1 MRKAQRH
8 LLIKQVIEEFPIR
21 TQEELLNKLG
31 HYGVTATQA
40 TISRD
45 IRDLKIVKAPDENC
59 VSRFVLFREK
69 GTPET
74 RTEEEDRLVQMI
86 EDIVLKVERVHFL
99 TIVNTL
105 PDNAH
110 LFASVLDEIKPPSI
124 VSTIAGFDTIMVI
137 SENEEDAKRVEE
149 FLHHPTEVSLF

>member
-45 IRDLKIVKAPDENC
+45 IRDLKIVKAPDENG

-86 EDIVLKVERVHFL
+86 EDRK
-99 TIVNTL
+99 
-105 PDNAH
+105 
-110 LFASVLDEIKPPSI
+110 SV
-124 VSTIAGFDTIMVI
+124 V
-137 SENEEDAKRVEE
+137 
-149 FLHHPTEVSLF
+149 